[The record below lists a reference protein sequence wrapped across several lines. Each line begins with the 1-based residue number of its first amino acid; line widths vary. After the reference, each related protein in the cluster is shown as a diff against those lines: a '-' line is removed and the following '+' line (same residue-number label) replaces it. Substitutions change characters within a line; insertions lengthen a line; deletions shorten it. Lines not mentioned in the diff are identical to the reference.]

1 MCHFIKMS
9 NAKCVVARC
18 RSEKRNDVNLS
29 FHQFPSNP
37 DLKSKWIRAILRN
50 GGLSK
55 GDEHDYSL
63 KTDCVC
69 SLHFQ
74 TTSYKMCGVS
84 RRLHSGAV
92 PVFFQSDWLHS
103 IQINNKAS

>member
-1 MCHFIKMS
+1 MINLSNVQGITRSKKISCSMCHFIKMS

-74 TTSYKMCGVS
+74 TTSQATQVIYNM
-84 RRLHSGAV
+84 LM
-92 PVFFQSDWLHS
+92 
-103 IQINNKAS
+103 